1 MGCRTIA
8 ETVVVPLV
16 VDGFIPPVTNALIP
30 LAVFDGGRFFLGDGW
45 ISVRIPGRVG
55 CVSSSSSL
63 SFAFE
68 IVTSSSELLFIVGR
82 LWSYLDLDWTVVVVV
97 GTRYWSV
104 ENFFVL
110 SYIGVEGFFRWCS
123 SSNVTNLLPVERI
136 DVILRRTSSL
146 SLDNLSNVRL
156 SSERIRSNSGKS

>member
-1 MGCRTIA
+1 
-8 ETVVVPLV
+8 
-16 VDGFIPPVTNALIP
+16 
-30 LAVFDGGRFFLGDGW
+30 
-45 ISVRIPGRVG
+45 
-55 CVSSSSSL
+55 
-63 SFAFE
+63 
-68 IVTSSSELLFIVGR
+68 
-82 LWSYLDLDWTVVVVV
+82 LDWTVVVVV